1 METVRAVQEGLPGLQ
16 AFFLLVT
23 QLGSEQAYVVLL
35 ALYYWLADPSSGRRL
50 GLLLGL
56 NFALNALLKHA
67 FDLPRP
73 YQLDPSL
80 AIPEAVA
87 TGTGPGFPSGH
98 AQGAALFWGYLAL
111 RHPRRWL
118 LVLSV
123 LLIALVGL
131 SRVYLG
137 VHFPLDVLGGVAIGL
152 GVLLLG
158 AAFPAFPLPGWT
170 LRLLGTVALLG
181 VSWGLGN
188 AEIGRALGV
197 VAGFWLCSAD
207 FTVPRSWTGRA
218 LLALLGL
225 GLVFGLLT
233 GLGALLGELRHE
245 PWGAFLRYGLVA
257 YFAAEV
263 WPRLTRRFVH

>member
-1 METVRAVQEGLPGLQ
+1 METVRAVQEGLPGLH
-16 AFFLLVT
+16 AFFLLLT

-35 ALYYWLADPSSGRRL
+35 ALYYWLVDPSSGRRL

-56 NFALNALLKHA
+56 NFALNSALKYA

-80 AIPEAVA
+80 ATPDAVA
-87 TGTGPGFPSGH
+87 TGTGPGFPSSH
-98 AQGAALFWGYLAL
+98 AQGAVLFWGYLAL

-123 LLIALVGL
+123 LLIVLVGL

-137 VHFPLDVLGGVAIGL
+137 VHFPLDVLGGAVIGL

-158 AAFPAFPLPGWT
+158 AFFPTFPLPGLA
-170 LRLLGTVALLG
+170 LRLLGAVALLG
-181 VSWGLGN
+181 ASWWLGS
-188 AEIGRALGV
+188 AEMGRALGV
-197 VAGFWLCSAD
+197 VAGFWLCGAD
-207 FTVPRSWTGRA
+207 FTVPRTWAGRA

-233 GLGALLGELRHE
+233 GLGVLLGELRHE
-245 PWGAFLRYGLVA
+245 PWGAFVRYGLVA

-263 WPRLTRRFVH
+263 WPRLMRRFVH

>member
-1 METVRAVQEGLPGLQ
+1 METVRALQEGLPGLHG
-16 AFFLLVT
+16 FFLLIT

-35 ALYYWLADPSSGRRL
+35 ALYYWLVDPSSGRRL

-56 NFALNALLKHA
+56 NFALNSLLKQA
-67 FDLPRP
+67 LDLPRP

-80 AIPEAVA
+80 ASAEAVE

-118 LVLSV
+118 LVLSPLLVV
-123 LLIALVGL
+123 LVSL

-158 AAFPAFPLPGWT
+158 AFFPAFPLPAPA
-170 LRLLGTVALLG
+170 LRGLGAAALLG
-181 VSWGLGN
+181 VAWGLGS
-188 AEIGRALGV
+188 AEMGRALGV

-207 FTVPRSWTGRA
+207 FAVPRSWRGRG

-245 PWGAFLRYGLVA
+245 PWGAFVRYGLVA
-257 YFAAEV
+257 YFAAEL